1 MRQSWGLYQYLIFLA
16 LITLNIKTINLEL
29 LLAKKKF
36 LLLAIMVGF
45 VGIGLGIFTM
55 FSTINNVLQP

>member
-1 MRQSWGLYQYLIFLA
+1 
-16 LITLNIKTINLEL
+16 

-36 LLLAIMVGF
+36 LLFAIMVGF

-55 FSTINNVLQP
+55 FSTINNILEP